1 MNVGDL
7 FLRPFGRI
15 AGRFGKHP
23 APPPVSYLERKLV
36 FLHIPKCG
44 GTSID
49 AAIGACYPATA
60 RARLDSVGALKA
72 AQLDGL
78 SEGQFTQR
86 LLPYFMAQPRLRY
99 LSGHFQFSDIAHRT
113 FGSEWD
119 FVTILRHPVSR
130 WFSHYFYDRYK
141 SDDHHKIYEDLTDFV
156 KSGRGLG
163 LAHTFMIQLSGWPA
177 ADALARPNECIRAA
191 IAALEK
197 FVLVG
202 CLERLD
208 RFTAGFSA
216 RYHMPLNV
224 PELQKNTLPPS
235 LHAEQV
241 TGAIRIRVEE
251 MCQHDLEIYRYA
263 LSRSGTP

>member
-1 MNVGDL
+1 M
-7 FLRPFGRI
+7 
-15 AGRFGKHP
+15 
-23 APPPVSYLERKLV
+23 
-36 FLHIPKCG
+36 
-44 GTSID
+44 
-49 AAIGACYPATA
+49 
-60 RARLDSVGALKA
+60 
-72 AQLDGL
+72 
-78 SEGQFTQR
+78 
-86 LLPYFMAQPRLRY
+86 
-99 LSGHFQFSDIAHRT
+99 
-113 FGSEWD
+113 
-119 FVTILRHPVSR
+119 SR

-177 ADALARPNECIRAA
+177 ADALARPNACIRAA
-191 IAALEK
+191 LAALEK

-202 CLERLD
+202 GLERLD

-224 PELQKNTLPPS
+224 PELQQNPLPPS
-235 LHAEQV
+235 LQTVQV
-241 TGAIRIRVEE
+241 TGAIRNRVEE